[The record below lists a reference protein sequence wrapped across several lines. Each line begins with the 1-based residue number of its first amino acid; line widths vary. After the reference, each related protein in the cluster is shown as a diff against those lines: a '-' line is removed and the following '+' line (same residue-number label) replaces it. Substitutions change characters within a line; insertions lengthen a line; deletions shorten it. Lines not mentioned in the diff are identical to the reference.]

1 MGTQT
6 PSTSTASQ
14 LWHSSTTTSL
24 VSVSHTHVVQLRMA
38 VTRPYTA
45 TAQCVRLRHCP
56 LCCGLLRAA
65 VQENHHCALTF
76 AVLSKRGSNLFCR
89 FTSQDE
95 FFAARKLLIDAILGT
110 DMHHHFT
117 LTQELLS
124 HNTVFQAEEDADR
137 TLLVRVHVCTMFV
150 SVAVPWLARRLA
162 GVVVSVS
169 APKNE

>member
-1 MGTQT
+1 M
-6 PSTSTASQ
+6 
-14 LWHSSTTTSL
+14 
-24 VSVSHTHVVQLRMA
+24 
-38 VTRPYTA
+38 
-45 TAQCVRLRHCP
+45 
-56 LCCGLLRAA
+56 
-65 VQENHHCALTF
+65 QENHHCALTF

-89 FTSQDE
+89 FTSRDE

-137 TLLVRVHVCTMFV
+137 TLLVRVHVWCTMFV
-150 SVAVPWLARRLA
+150 SLAPHWLAHRLA

-169 APKNE
+169 APKHDSA